1 MSLYLSLFNVF
12 FFGFGFVSYFKCW
25 KAKKT
30 KKAEKTLNENKK
42 KKRIGLRNL
51 KGEKKN
57 KIK

>member
-1 MSLYLSLFNVF
+1 MLES
-12 FFGFGFVSYFKCW
+12 K
-25 KAKKT
+25 KKT